1 LTKAERLK
9 AAWPFG
15 QKFPSSGSKH
25 NVHTSPKFL
34 TRTFGDLAISN
45 LFCVLAHQPNLR
57 PHSAR
62 QATQPFAPF
71 PILPEVSNFASPP
84 AEPEDFLWINGISS
98 LHLRDAAVKT
108 SALTAAKKWD
118 GSQDAFPIMFILS
131 NCAPRLASAVTFAD
145 LGLTPA
151 RLGTTSQL

>member
-1 LTKAERLK
+1 MIPRLSHFSRSIFAPQFTNSLVDRTPVVNFPIQLPRLAEPVRLFN
-9 AAWPFG
+9 A
-15 QKFPSSGSKH
+15 QNHRDVFPRH
-25 NVHTSPKFL
+25 
-34 TRTFGDLAISN
+34 
-45 LFCVLAHQPNLR
+45 
-57 PHSAR
+57 PHSR
-62 QATQPFAPF
+62 NCQT
-71 PILPEVSNFASPP
+71 LGVSP

-131 NCAPRLASAVTFAD
+131 NCARRLASAVTFAD